1 MSPYVVADGGVN
13 YGVGYGY
20 NVATQAITA
29 PAPTTL
35 VISPIANSCFGC
47 HDGAASR
54 LHMESN
60 GATIY
65 GTRTAAAAT
74 VEQCLICHGPGKL
87 AAIKDVH
94 YQ

>member
-1 MSPYVVADGGVN
+1 VN
-13 YGVGYGY
+13 YGVAYGY
-20 NVATQAITA
+20 NVLTQAITA
-29 PAPTTL
+29 PSANNL
-35 VISPIANSCFGC
+35 VISPIAASCFGC
-47 HDGAASR
+47 HDGAPAR

-65 GTRTAAAAT
+65 GTRAAEAAN
-74 VEQCLICHGPGKL
+74 VEQCLICHGPGKV